1 MPLVRLFRSMMS
13 CFRSPFF
20 QKCTERP
27 QMTLAWSRSKD
38 QYACYK
44 HPEAHF
50 RPFCSMISHFGLR
63 PSFWKSAPNDL
74 DMFKVKNMDATYT
87 PEAHIFISSLYDKPF
102 LGYSSMFAKMHRM
115 APNDFDMFKVKNTNM
130 HATYTPK
137 AQLFVCFP
145 LRWAIF
151 ELRPFSWKC
160 TKWPRLV
167 QGRKYQHACYIH
179 PRGPNFQPFRS
190 TMSRFWVTAQFS
202 GTALNDPKWPS

>member
-1 MPLVRLFRSMMS
+1 MIKVKIPICMLQTLRG
-13 CFRSPFF
+13 PFSSILLYDKPF
-20 QKCTERP
+20 LAYVPVFGKVH
-27 QMTLAWSRSKD
+27 QMTLTCWRSKTWML
-38 QYACYK
+38 
-44 HPEAHF
+44 H
-50 RPFCSMISHFGLR
+50 
-63 PSFWKSAPNDL
+63 
-74 DMFKVKNMDATYT
+74 T
-87 PEAHIFISSLYDKPF
+87 PPIEAHIFISSLYDKPF